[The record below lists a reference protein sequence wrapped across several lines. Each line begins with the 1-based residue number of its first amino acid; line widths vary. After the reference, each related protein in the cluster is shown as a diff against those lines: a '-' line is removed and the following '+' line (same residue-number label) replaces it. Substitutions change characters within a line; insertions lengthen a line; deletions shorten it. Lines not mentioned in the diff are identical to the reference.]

1 MITQHLSL
9 QGSGSSL
16 KSILAAMSCSLASGL
31 AVGTNQETTISAY
44 LVVELRLLLGGM
56 GPQALQ

>member
-1 MITQHLSL
+1 
-9 QGSGSSL
+9 
-16 KSILAAMSCSLASGL
+16 MSCSLASGL